1 MQVCPFG
8 VGQRKS
14 LGQTY
19 QILGQNRSKFGQNWD
34 RIRRFRTEL
43 CDLGPIKIGTEFEDL
58 GQIKN
63 YMDFFILRNA
73 HFKLLEF
80 KAYIHKRALQ
90 LRQK

>member
-1 MQVCPFG
+1 LQVCPFG

-43 CDLGPIKIGTEFEDL
+43 CDLG
-58 GQIKN
+58 QIKN

-80 KAYIHKRALQ
+80 KAYIHKRALK

>member
-43 CDLGPIKIGTEFEDL
+43 CDLG
-58 GQIKN
+58 QIKN

-80 KAYIHKRALQ
+80 KAYIHKRALK